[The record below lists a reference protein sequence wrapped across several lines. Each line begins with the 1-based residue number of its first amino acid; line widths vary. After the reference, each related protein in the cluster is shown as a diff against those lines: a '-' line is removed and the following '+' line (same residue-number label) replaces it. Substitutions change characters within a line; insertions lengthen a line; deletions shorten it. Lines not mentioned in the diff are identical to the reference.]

1 MADVLTMSENAGSL
15 AVQLG
20 GYLGV
25 YGSTP
30 EIKRIGSSI
39 VNTADKLVAEV
50 RRRTTQK
57 AKAAKPA
64 GSIGRDTSA
73 SAASIF
79 KLFSKTKAAPA
90 ISAAA
95 AKAAPVVSAATSNS
109 AIRNALIG
117 PPIKKSGILRTL
129 FGSEKPANPSE
140 MSVAKAFSLKGGSRR
155 TRKARK
161 D

>member
-39 VNTADKLVAEV
+39 VTTADKLVAEV

-79 KLFSKTKAAPA
+79 KLFSKT
-90 ISAAA
+90 
-95 AKAAPVVSAATSNS
+95 KAAPVVSAATSNS